1 MRRSGARIDVLVLEQ
16 ESVILTSS
24 PSAAVPARGTHEHVE
39 PDPLWREAIA
49 PYTEP
54 SPWRTALD
62 ILTGPVAYLALWPV
76 MVATFDDSY
85 WITLAIAVLA
95 AGFLLRTFILFH
107 DCTHGSLFK
116 SRKANLWFGRFCGL
130 LVLHPFAA
138 WRHSHA
144 VHHGSAGDIDRRGT
158 GDVMTMTVT
167 EYEQASRGQRLTYR
181 LFRNP
186 VVMFGIGPVWSL
198 VIQPRI
204 WAGKSKAHRNSVL
217 LTNAAVAVAVTGACL
232 LIGPGTFFAI
242 LAPMVM
248 IAGAAG
254 VYLFFVQHQFEDVY
268 WETGDDWS
276 YADAALQGS
285 SYFKLPKVLQFFTGN
300 IGLHHVHHLSS
311 RVPNYNLQ
319 RAHDE
324 LSVFDS
330 VPVLT
335 IRSSLSCSKLK
346 LIDDRTGKLLTF
358 KQARELHQS
367 TATARPATSP
377 AA

>member
-1 MRRSGARIDVLVLEQ
+1 MTVSQ
-16 ESVILTSS
+16 
-24 PSAAVPARGTHEHVE
+24 PAAPVRADHHEHAE

-54 SPWRTALD
+54 RPWRTALD
-62 ILTGPVAYLALWPV
+62 IVTGPVAYLALWPV
-76 MVATFDDSY
+76 MVATFEKSY
-85 WITLAIAVLA
+85 WLTLAISVLA

-107 DCTHGSLFK
+107 DCTHGSLFR
-116 SRKANLWFGRFCGL
+116 SRSANLWFGRFCGL

-158 GDVMTMTVT
+158 GDVMTMTVS
-167 EYEQASRGQRLTYR
+167 EYEEASRGQRFTYR

-186 VVMFGIGPVWSL
+186 IVMFGIGPIWSL

-217 LTNAAVAVAVTGACL
+217 LTNAVIAVAVTAVCL
-232 LIGPGTFFAI
+232 LIGPGAFFAI

-248 IAGAAG
+248 IAGSAG

-268 WETGDDWS
+268 WESSEEWS

-319 RAHDE
+319 AAHDE

-335 IRSSLSCSKLK
+335 IRSSLRCSRLK
-346 LIDDRTGKLLTF
+346 LIDERTGKLLTF
-358 KQARELHQS
+358 KQARELHR
-367 TATARPATSP
+367 TAAAARPAPSP